1 MPDFELIIQYI
12 SDFFFVDFLLKIDS
26 EQKSINVNFHINA
39 QFRGYKLEQLS
50 IKRAFGESFSNL

>member
-39 QFRGYKLEQLS
+39 
-50 IKRAFGESFSNL
+50 